1 LLFQPSYSVFAVKKT
16 AKKLKPVQ
24 KNYKGVNMLR
34 ILCGG
39 GPQKKQQNQNN
50 LIMGGQYLPEWQNNL
65 DLF

>member
-1 LLFQPSYSVFAVKKT
+1 LLFQPSYSVFSVKKT

-24 KNYKGVNMLR
+24 KNYNGVNMLR

-50 LIMGGQYLPEWQNNL
+50 LIKGGQYLPEWQKYF